1 MISFREFSSQQ
12 HLERGVWSRSA
23 GASSGKILTRRFWGK
38 LFGKTQYDDSD
49 ATDIEDP
56 VPFKSKVKRHK
67 QGDEDVEHE
76 HHHDDDDDEDEDV
89 NEDASKDKDVDAGND
104 ADADMDAED
113 DANQQLF
120 G

>member
-12 HLERGVWSRSA
+12 HLERGGWSGSA
-23 GASSGKILTRRFWGK
+23 GASSNKILTRRFWGK

-76 HHHDDDDDEDEDV
+76 HHDDDGDEDEDV
-89 NEDASKDKDVDAGND
+89 NEDASKDKDVDAGID

>member
-12 HLERGVWSRSA
+12 HLERGGWSRSA
-23 GASSGKILTRRFWGK
+23 GASSNKILTRRFWGK

-76 HHHDDDDDEDEDV
+76 HHHDDDDGEDEDV